1 MLSFFVLQR
10 LFSALLER
18 LEQSDTLLAL
28 HLQLSDG
35 FLQRLLR
42 LGFGDI
48 VRWYAVGVVIVDR
61 FESGAP

>member
-42 LGFGDI
+42 LRFGDI